1 MAGKGKGPSG
11 PLQWLVLLI
20 LLIFVVTFVFGEE
33 LGEDG
38 FPLDYLPEDLVAPLL
53 EQEQQRLDQ
62 LAEEAAV
69 NNPKEEVAR
78 IAGEAPTPNT
88 AAGAAQAM
96 QPVTIPV
103 SALPSTTTQAV
114 EEART
119 TEPYVPQDAIVG
131 EVIKDISE
139 KSPLELEN
147 RGFLNANNGG
157 FNENVWQGLTRERA
171 EIMLQRLQETP
182 VRSAA
187 ISALLFNLLSTEA
200 VPPAGD
206 GSRNWL
212 AVRADT
218 LIALG
223 AAEPAYKLLKGVSGE
238 QIAVDQF
245 LARSWTEAQL
255 LAGDH
260 TQTCK
265 FVKENILN
273 YNYSFWKQALMVC
286 QLMDN
291 QAQQLELSVSVVS
304 DEVRRAD
311 PILVNL
317 FEAIITNSPAPK
329 FTVVDTLTPLQ
340 SAVFAAYPA
349 LITDDVM
356 PLLPDMV
363 WRRLVQSSLLPK
375 DLRVKAAE
383 YLVNFHQKPADI
395 NILTALYDSYTFD
408 VLAVK
413 DPVGSAKEIANGSEA
428 RALLWQAA
436 SRGTLESVRALSL
449 QTLWERAS
457 NDGLPQLTLALTPD
471 LRNIK
476 PKSSLAWFAPYAIR
490 SALLAGHENEAKA
503 WWKILERS
511 SGSAKQLMAERN
523 DLAVILSI
531 YGQGIT
537 ADDLAQWWHGQNMAE
552 TDIQFKAE
560 RLLAILD
567 AVGVSIQPSLWQE
580 LHILSNGDMGY
591 HGQAPGTLW
600 LRLLATSIDAGNVAE
615 TLLLVATPLQT
626 IDPAHM
632 APLGI
637 ANMVMGLQFIG
648 QVGASRQ
655 LAMEALLSHTPVQST
670 GGM

>member
-1 MAGKGKGPSG
+1 MAGKGPSG
-11 PLQWLVLLI
+11 PLQWFVLLI
-20 LLIFVVTFVFGEE
+20 VLIFFVTYVFGEE

-62 LAEEAAV
+62 LAEEAGV
-69 NNPKEEVAR
+69 NNPKQEVAR
-78 IAGEAPTPNT
+78 IAGETEGLAP
-88 AAGAAQAM
+88 AQESSIVM
-96 QPVTIPV
+96 PPVTIPV
-103 SALPSTTTQAV
+103 SALSSSTTYML
-114 EEART
+114 EEAAT
-119 TEPYVPQDAIVG
+119 VAPFIPEDAIVG

-147 RGFLNANNGG
+147 RGFLNVSNGG
-157 FNENVWQGLTRERA
+157 FAQNVWQGVTRERA

-182 VRSAA
+182 VRSAV

-200 VPPAGD
+200 VPPAGE
-206 GSRNWL
+206 GTRNWL
-212 AVRADT
+212 AARADT

-223 AAEPAYKLLKGVSGE
+223 AAEPAYKLLKGVAGD

-255 LAGDH
+255 LAGQH
-260 TQTCK
+260 AETCT

-273 YNYSFWKQALMVC
+273 YNDSFWKQALMVC
-286 QLMDN
+286 QLMEN

-311 PILVNL
+311 PILVKL
-317 FEAIITNSPAPK
+317 FEAIVTNAPAPE
-329 FTVVDTLTPLQ
+329 FAAVDTLTPLQ

-363 WRRLVQSSLLPK
+363 WRRLVQSEMLPR
-375 DLRVKAAE
+375 DLRTKAAE
-383 YLVNFHQKPADI
+383 YLVNFHQKPDDI
-395 NILTALYDSYTFD
+395 QVLAGLYDSFVFD
-408 VLAVK
+408 VLTVK
-413 DPVGSAKEIANGSEA
+413 DPVGSAKEIANGPEA

-436 SRGTLESVRALSL
+436 SMGSLESVRALSL
-449 QTLWERAS
+449 QTLWGRAAS
-457 NDGLPQLTLALTPD
+457 DGLPQLALALSPD
-471 LRNIK
+471 LRNIN

-490 SALLAGHENEAKA
+490 SALLAGDEDNAKA
-503 WWKILERS
+503 WWTVLERS
-511 SGSAKQLMAERN
+511 SGSAKQLMTERN

-531 YGQGIT
+531 YGQGVT
-537 ADDLAQWWHGQNMAE
+537 SDDLAQWWQGQNMSEA
-552 TDIQFKAE
+552 DIQFKAE

-567 AVGVSIQPSLWQE
+567 AVGVNIQSTLWEE
-580 LHILSNGDMGY
+580 LHTLAGGDMGY
-591 HGQAPGTLW
+591 QGESPGTLW
-600 LRLLATSIDAGNVAE
+600 LRLLATSIDKGNVAE
-615 TLLLVATPLQT
+615 TLLLVASPLQN
-626 IDPAHM
+626 IDPTHM

-637 ANMVMGLQFIG
+637 ANMVMALQYIDLA
-648 QVGASRQ
+648 GASRT
-655 LAMEALLSHTPVQST
+655 LAMEALLNNTMSSFI